1 MWASVIPG
9 AHWGPTKGS
18 FVCKRHL
25 ADSDVFRLHPYN
37 LEDGTVK
44 QIPLAHLRLRDN
56 AVSSTFNGA
65 ASYLLKVAPT
75 PESDPAERRQDVD
88 NNQDKRNEFLK
99 SDIICDYEDF
109 VGNMKAKFDNVQ

>member
-9 AHWGPTKGS
+9 VHWGPTKGS

-44 QIPLAHLRLRDN
+44 QIPLAHLTLRDN

-65 ASYLLKVAPT
+65 ASYLLKLLTKKEILPIFT
-75 PESDPAERRQDVD
+75 IPKHPHLPSRLHLPPHPPLPLLHRFQ
-88 NNQDKRNEFLK
+88 
-99 SDIICDYEDF
+99 
-109 VGNMKAKFDNVQ
+109 